1 MDVSCGSPLLCQ
13 MSFSPWSAVGSGL
26 GCPSMPGAN
35 FWGSFFFLLAVVLQ
49 EEVVAGDCQSSHQ
62 DDELGKVDLTVVVG
76 VQVPHHLVYG
86 LLILSILQ
94 VPGQKEKNLLHL
106 GWGWGVLFCFSQKTQ
121 LDLTPK

>member
-1 MDVSCGSPLLCQ
+1 
-13 MSFSPWSAVGSGL
+13 
-26 GCPSMPGAN
+26 MPGAN

-94 VPGQKEKNLLHL
+94 VPGQKKKKAVTFGL
-106 GWGWGVLFCFSQKTQ
+106 GVGCFVLFFSQKTQ